1 MTQQVSREFGVPV
14 EYRMAGRPFDLDQS
28 TAHELLMVVREAL
41 HNAIRHG
48 QPGEVQVGI
57 AFGKNEFRVRVR
69 DDGRGFDPAMVSA
82 SSNGHY
88 GLVGMR
94 ERVKRI
100 GGTLALKSQAGAG
113 TELTLCVPQ
122 GIGDRGRKAASM
134 TMNNVEKIKVMVVDD
149 HPLMRVGVASIV
161 NARSDMTVVAQTG
174 SGEEAV
180 TLFFK
185 HKPDVTLMDLRLPG
199 MSGVDAIRS
208 IRSAHSGARF
218 VVLTTYEGDADIHRA
233 LEAGAQGYVIK
244 GMPYQTLVEALQRVH
259 KGGRFLPPPVARALA
274 SRMPDSDL
282 SAREQEVLRLLAS
295 GKSNKDIASLLGI
308 TEATVK
314 CHVSAILVRLD
325 VSDRTE
331 AVVTALQRGLV
342 HL

>member
-1 MTQQVSREFGVPV
+1 MNMAIVDKAGNKMT
-14 EYRMAGRPFDLDQS
+14 
-28 TAHELLMVVREAL
+28 
-41 HNAIRHG
+41 
-48 QPGEVQVGI
+48 
-57 AFGKNEFRVRVR
+57 
-69 DDGRGFDPAMVSA
+69 
-82 SSNGHY
+82 
-88 GLVGMR
+88 
-94 ERVKRI
+94 
-100 GGTLALKSQAGAG
+100 
-113 TELTLCVPQ
+113 
-122 GIGDRGRKAASM
+122 
-134 TMNNVEKIKVMVVDD
+134 VMVVDD

-161 NARSDMTVVAQTG
+161 NARADMTVVAQAG

-199 MSGVDAIRS
+199 MSGVESIRS
-208 IRSAHSGARF
+208 IRDTCPGARF

-274 SRMPDSDL
+274 SRMPDSEL
-282 SAREQEVLRLLAS
+282 SAREQEVLCLLAS
-295 GKSNKDIASLLGI
+295 GKTNKDIASRLHI

-314 CHVSAILVRLD
+314 CHVSAIILRLN
-325 VSDRTE
+325 VGDRTE

-342 HL
+342 HLE

>member
-1 MTQQVSREFGVPV
+1 
-14 EYRMAGRPFDLDQS
+14 
-28 TAHELLMVVREAL
+28 
-41 HNAIRHG
+41 
-48 QPGEVQVGI
+48 
-57 AFGKNEFRVRVR
+57 
-69 DDGRGFDPAMVSA
+69 
-82 SSNGHY
+82 
-88 GLVGMR
+88 
-94 ERVKRI
+94 
-100 GGTLALKSQAGAG
+100 
-113 TELTLCVPQ
+113 
-122 GIGDRGRKAASM
+122 M
-134 TMNNVEKIKVMVVDD
+134 TMSNVEKNVEKIKVMVVDD

-161 NARSDMTVVAQTG
+161 NARSDMTVVAQTD

-199 MSGVDAIRS
+199 MSGVDAIRA
-208 IRSAHSGARF
+208 IRSSHAGARF

-295 GKSNKDIASLLGI
+295 GKSNKDIAFLLGI